1 MLRKIRTKTQRL
13 NVYGVWFLETVQQN
27 PAHSIAKF
35 VLNSVRGLGPWG
47 MAFSAAIATAVSAV
61 FVVQQTLKNF
71 STKGLPANI
80 DYHRSVVQETVGLFT
95 FEEQKRRDLGLA
107 GVIVDPVYG
116 YKPVDGTE
124 VYNTREVADS
134 IRLTKLTQEEKARRL
149 Y

>member
-1 MLRKIRTKTQRL
+1 
-13 NVYGVWFLETVQQN
+13 
-27 PAHSIAKF
+27 
-35 VLNSVRGLGPWG
+35 